1 MKVIE
6 AGCWSIT
13 GGRIQVRI
21 WSIANQKGGVGKTTT
36 VVSLGGLLAAQ
47 GQRVLLLDLD
57 PHGSLTS
64 YFRFDHDALPKSSFD
79 IFQMSAPLG
88 KRDVEALVV
97 PTNQPNLSLI
107 PATTGLATVERLL
120 QGQDGLGLKIS
131 RALAQL
137 WDDYDYAI
145 IDTPPVLG
153 VLMINA
159 LAACEKLLIPVQT
172 EHLAIKGLERM
183 LRTLAMINRSRK
195 SELPYVIVPTMFD
208 RRTHAS
214 TASLR
219 ILRTEHADH
228 VWPAVVPVDTRFR
241 DASKTGQ
248 VPSTFDPKARGVAAY
263 DGLLRFL
270 LRPANQA
277 MSA

>member
-1 MKVIE
+1 MRV
-6 AGCWSIT
+6 WT
-13 GGRIQVRI
+13 
-21 WSIANQKGGVGKTTT
+21 IANQKGGVGKTTT
-36 VVSLGGLLAAQ
+36 VVSLGGLLASQ

-64 YFRFDHDALPKSSFD
+64 YFRFDHDTLQKSSFD
-79 IFQMSAPLG
+79 IFQMSAPLS
-88 KRDVEALVV
+88 KQSVESLVM
-97 PTNQPNLSLI
+97 PTSQVNLSLI

-120 QGQDGLGLKIS
+120 QGTDGLGLKIS
-131 RALAQL
+131 KALAQL

-183 LRTLAMINRSRK
+183 LRTLTMINRSRK
-195 SELPYVIVPTMFD
+195 TELPYVIVPTMFD

-214 TASLR
+214 TSSLR
-219 ILRTEHADH
+219 ILRNDHAEH
-228 VWPAVVPVDTRFR
+228 VWPAAVPVDTRFR
-241 DASKTGQ
+241 DASKVGQ
-248 VPSTFDPKARGVAAY
+248 VPSVFDAKARGIQAY
-263 DGLLRFL
+263 DGLLRYL

>member
-1 MKVIE
+1 
-6 AGCWSIT
+6 
-13 GGRIQVRI
+13 VRV

-64 YFRFDHDALPKSSFD
+64 YFRFDHDSLPKSSFD
-79 IFQMSAPLG
+79 IFQMSAPFG
-88 KRDVEALVV
+88 ERDVEALVV

-131 RALAQL
+131 KALAQL

-183 LRTLAMINRSRK
+183 LRTLTMINRSRK
-195 SELPYVIVPTMFD
+195 TELPYVIVPTMFD

-219 ILRTEHADH
+219 ILRNEHADH

-241 DASKTGQ
+241 DASKIGQ
-248 VPSTFDPKARGVAAY
+248 VPSVFDAKARGVAAY

-277 MSA
+277 LSA

>member
-1 MKVIE
+1 VRV
-6 AGCWSIT
+6 WS
-13 GGRIQVRI
+13 V
-21 WSIANQKGGVGKTTT
+21 ANQKGGVGKTTT

-47 GQRVLLLDLD
+47 GQRILLLDLD

-64 YFRFDHDALPKSSFD
+64 YFRFDHDALTKSSFD
-79 IFQMSAPLG
+79 IFQMSAPVS
-88 KRDVEALVV
+88 KQAVATLVV
-97 PTNQPNLSLI
+97 PTSQSNLSLI

-131 RALAQL
+131 KALAQL
-137 WDDYDYAI
+137 WDDYDYVI

-159 LAACEKLLIPVQT
+159 LAACERLLIPVQT

-195 SELPYVIVPTMFD
+195 TELPYVIVPTMFD

-219 ILRTEHADH
+219 SLRTDHAAH
-228 VWPAVVPVDTRFR
+228 IWPAVVPVDTRFR
-241 DASKTGQ
+241 DASKTGL
-248 VPSTFDPKARGVAAY
+248 VPSAFDVKARGVQAY
-263 DGLLRFL
+263 GGLLRYL
-270 LRPANQA
+270 LRPMDQA
-277 MSA
+277 LSA